1 MNRQET
7 DKEARATKNVKN
19 VWKWIVGVGIV
30 LSLIA
35 WFGGFFNHD
44 RNIIQSDNPADHAA
58 ASDSVASDTTGTNM
72 RSDTVYEH
80 VRGTE

>member
-19 VWKWIVGVGIV
+19 VWKWILGIGIA

-35 WFGGFFNHD
+35 WLGGFFNHD
-44 RNIIQSDNPADHAA
+44 SNAGRADNPADHAA
-58 ASDSVASDTTGTNM
+58 PADTIASDTSGTTL
-72 RSDTVYEH
+72 RADTVNES
-80 VRGTE
+80 VRGTQ